1 MHKAAPGPRRRAS
14 RAHRARNRPPGP
26 ARPVREAPLDGPTWA
41 APSNTYRNCGHTDLK
56 LHQDASGA
64 LNTVTG
70 YGPDYVDVNL
80 ERHEQ
85 SVIVLPGGPV
95 LAWPV
100 SSFDALAPEHFAML
114 LEPAPEVVIFGSGAR
129 LRFPH
134 PRLVAALTARRIG
147 VETMDFQA
155 ACRTYNILM
164 AEGRKVA
171 AALLIER

>member
-1 MHKAAPGPRRRAS
+1 MHHSRAGPAPSGVPRARASETGHPGPC
-14 RAHRARNRPPGP
+14 GP
-26 ARPVREAPLDGPTWA
+26 AIHSPTE
-41 APSNTYRNCGHTDLK
+41 PRNTDLK
-56 LHQDASGA
+56 LHQDTSGA

-80 ERHEQ
+80 ERHET
-85 SVIVLPGGPV
+85 SVIVLPGAPV
-95 LAWPV
+95 RAWPV

-114 LEPAPEVVIFGSGAR
+114 LDPTPELVIFGSGAR

-134 PRLVAALTARRIG
+134 PRLVAALTAKRIG

>member
-1 MHKAAPGPRRRAS
+1 MHQPGRGLRAAVSATTAARIAAGGPSRSGPDCRA
-14 RAHRARNRPPGP
+14 
-26 ARPVREAPLDGPTWA
+26 ARPLFRPFSTP
-41 APSNTYRNCGHTDLK
+41 RKTDLK
-56 LHQDASGA
+56 LHQDPSNA

-70 YGPDYVDVNL
+70 YGPDYVDINL
-80 ERHEQ
+80 QRHET
-85 SVIVLPGGPV
+85 SVIVLPGAPV
-95 LAWPV
+95 AEWPV
-100 SSFDALAPEHFAML
+100 ASFDALTPELFAML
-114 LEPAPEVVIFGSGAR
+114 LEPQPEVVIFGSGAR

-134 PRLVAALTARRIG
+134 PRLTAQLTAQRIG

>member
-1 MHKAAPGPRRRAS
+1 MHQPGRGRRAAAPATTVARIAAGGPPRSGPDRRA
-14 RAHRARNRPPGP
+14 
-26 ARPVREAPLDGPTWA
+26 ARPLIRPFSTP
-41 APSNTYRNCGHTDLK
+41 RKTDLK
-56 LHQDASGA
+56 LHQDPSNA

-70 YGPDYVDVNL
+70 YGPDYVDINL
-80 ERHEQ
+80 QRHET
-85 SVIVLPGGPV
+85 SVIVLPGAPV
-95 LAWPV
+95 VEWPV
-100 SSFDALAPEHFAML
+100 ASFDALTPELFAML
-114 LEPAPEVVIFGSGAR
+114 LEPQPEVVIFGSGAR

-134 PRLVAALTARRIG
+134 PRLTMQLTAQRIG

>member
-1 MHKAAPGPRRRAS
+1 M
-14 RAHRARNRPPGP
+14 
-26 ARPVREAPLDGPTWA
+26 
-41 APSNTYRNCGHTDLK
+41 K

-80 ERHEQ
+80 ERHEG
-85 SVIVLPGGPV
+85 SVIVLPGAPV
-95 LAWPV
+95 RAWPV
-100 SSFDALAPEHFAML
+100 SSFDALTPEHFAML
-114 LEPAPEVVIFGSGAR
+114 LEPAPELVIFGSGAR

-134 PRLVAALTARRIG
+134 PRLVAALTAKRIG

>member
-1 MHKAAPGPRRRAS
+1 M
-14 RAHRARNRPPGP
+14 
-26 ARPVREAPLDGPTWA
+26 
-41 APSNTYRNCGHTDLK
+41 K
-56 LHQDASGA
+56 LHQDTSGA

-80 ERHEQ
+80 QRHER
-85 SVIVLPGGPV
+85 SVIVLPGAPV
-95 LAWPV
+95 RDWPV
-100 SSFDALAPEHFAML
+100 SAFDALAPEHFAML
-114 LEPAPEVVIFGSGAR
+114 LDPAPELVIFGSGAR

-134 PRLVAALTARRIG
+134 PRLVAALTAKRIG

>member
-1 MHKAAPGPRRRAS
+1 MPGRAKPASGAPAALPIHSPTEPR
-14 RAHRARNRPPGP
+14 N
-26 ARPVREAPLDGPTWA
+26 
-41 APSNTYRNCGHTDLK
+41 TDLK
-56 LHQDASGA
+56 LHQDTSGA

-80 ERHEQ
+80 ERHET
-85 SVIVLPGGPV
+85 SVIVLPGAPV
-95 LAWPV
+95 QAWPV

-114 LEPAPEVVIFGSGAR
+114 LDPTPELVIFGSGAR

-134 PRLVAALTARRIG
+134 PRLVAALTAQRIG

>member
-1 MHKAAPGPRRRAS
+1 MHHGRSGPAPSGVPRAAVAK
-14 RAHRARNRPPGP
+14 RPPGP
-26 ARPVREAPLDGPTWA
+26 VRPLPDP
-41 APSNTYRNCGHTDLK
+41 PSTEPRNTDLK
-56 LHQDASGA
+56 LHQDTSGA

-80 ERHEQ
+80 QRHEG
-85 SVIVLPGGPV
+85 SVIVLPGAPV
-95 LAWPV
+95 RDWPV

-114 LEPAPEVVIFGSGAR
+114 LDPAPELVIFGSGAR

-134 PRLVAALTARRIG
+134 PRLVAALTAKRIG

>member
-1 MHKAAPGPRRRAS
+1 MHHSRTGPRRQASRVHRRAKPAAPGPC
-14 RAHRARNRPPGP
+14 GP
-26 ARPVREAPLDGPTWA
+26 ATHSPTE
-41 APSNTYRNCGHTDLK
+41 PRNTDLK

-80 ERHEQ
+80 ERHET
-85 SVIVLPGGPV
+85 SVIVLPGAPV
-95 LAWPV
+95 QAWPV

-114 LEPAPEVVIFGSGAR
+114 LDPTPELVIFGSGAR

-134 PRLVAALTARRIG
+134 PRLVAALTAKRIG

>member
-1 MHKAAPGPRRRAS
+1 MAAAGPRRQAS
-14 RAHRARNRPPGP
+14 RARRSRNRPPGP
-26 ARPVREAPLDGPTWA
+26 VRPLPDI
-41 APSNTYRNCGHTDLK
+41 PSTEPRNTDLK
-56 LHQDASGA
+56 LHQDTSGA

-80 ERHEQ
+80 QRHGG
-85 SVIVLPGGPV
+85 SVIVLPGAPV
-95 LAWPV
+95 RDWPV

-114 LEPAPEVVIFGSGAR
+114 LDPAPELVIFGSGAR

-134 PRLVAALTARRIG
+134 PRLVAALTAKRIG

>member
-1 MHKAAPGPRRRAS
+1 MAAPGPRRQAS
-14 RAHRARNRPPGP
+14 RVRRSRKRPPGP
-26 ARPVREAPLDGPTWA
+26 ARPLPDTHSTEP
-41 APSNTYRNCGHTDLK
+41 RNTDLK
-56 LHQDASGA
+56 LHQDTSGA

-80 ERHEQ
+80 QRHEG
-85 SVIVLPGGPV
+85 SVIVLPGAPV
-95 LAWPV
+95 RDWPV

-114 LEPAPEVVIFGSGAR
+114 LDPAPELVIFGSGAR

-134 PRLVAALTARRIG
+134 PRLVAALTANRIG

>member
-1 MHKAAPGPRRRAS
+1 MHHS
-14 RAHRARNRPPGP
+14 RAGPAPSGVRACPRARNRPAG
-26 ARPVREAPLDGPTWA
+26 PVRSCQPIPTE
-41 APSNTYRNCGHTDLK
+41 PRNTDLK
-56 LHQDASGA
+56 LHQDTSGA

-80 ERHEQ
+80 ERHET
-85 SVIVLPGGPV
+85 SVIVLPGAPV
-95 LAWPV
+95 QTWPV

-114 LEPAPEVVIFGSGAR
+114 LDPTPELVIFGSGAR

-134 PRLVAALTARRIG
+134 PRLVAALTAKRIG

>member
-1 MHKAAPGPRRRAS
+1 M
-14 RAHRARNRPPGP
+14 
-26 ARPVREAPLDGPTWA
+26 
-41 APSNTYRNCGHTDLK
+41 K
-56 LHQDASGA
+56 LHQDTSGA

-70 YGPDYVDVNL
+70 YGPDYVDINL

-85 SVIVLPGGPV
+85 SVIVLPGSPV
-95 LAWPV
+95 QAWPV
-100 SSFDALAPEHFAML
+100 SSFDVLTPEHFAL
-114 LEPAPEVVIFGSGAR
+114 LLAPEPELVIFGSGAR

-134 PRLVAALTARRIG
+134 PSLVAALTARRIG